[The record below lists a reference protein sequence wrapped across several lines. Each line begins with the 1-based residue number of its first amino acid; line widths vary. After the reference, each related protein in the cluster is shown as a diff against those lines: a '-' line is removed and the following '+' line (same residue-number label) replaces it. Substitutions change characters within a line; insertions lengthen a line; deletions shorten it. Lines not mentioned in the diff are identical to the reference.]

1 MIGVHD
7 GLDLSV
13 SVWDGNDCM
22 LHSGILGMYQSV
34 SGRILF
40 CCLFKS
46 PGSMIQ
52 YVCLEGVSV
61 ICSSRSLS

>member
-1 MIGVHD
+1 MALICQFLYETGMT
-7 GLDLSV
+7 
-13 SVWDGNDCM
+13 M

-34 SGRILF
+34 SGR
-40 CCLFKS
+40 
-46 PGSMIQ
+46 SMIQ